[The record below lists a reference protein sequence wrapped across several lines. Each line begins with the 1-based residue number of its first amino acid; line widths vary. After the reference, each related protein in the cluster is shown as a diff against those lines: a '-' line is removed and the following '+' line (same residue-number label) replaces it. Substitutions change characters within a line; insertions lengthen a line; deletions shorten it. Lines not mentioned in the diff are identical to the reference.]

1 MTSAIHRL
9 VDIVTATKQYYIGST
24 DKLHMIVVV
33 MTNGL
38 VHHVPAKEG
47 NYDYRRIMQFVEDGL
62 LVLLE
67 PPESETE
74 PEPEPETEPDP

>member
-1 MTSAIHRL
+1 MASAVNRVI
-9 VDIVTATKQYYIGST
+9 DIVTATKQYYRYGLPNRLQMVI
-24 DKLHMIVVV
+24 VV

-38 VHHVPAKEG
+38 VHHVPAVDG
-47 NYDYRRIMQFVEDGL
+47 NADYQRIMQFVEDGL

-74 PEPEPETEPDP
+74 PEPREPTE